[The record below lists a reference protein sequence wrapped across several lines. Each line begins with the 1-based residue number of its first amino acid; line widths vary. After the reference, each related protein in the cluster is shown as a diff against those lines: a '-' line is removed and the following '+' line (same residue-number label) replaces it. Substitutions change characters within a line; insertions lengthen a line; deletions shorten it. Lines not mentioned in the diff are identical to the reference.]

1 MKINQIIILLV
12 LPVLSLFSE
21 DHQGSHPG
29 CTGKLKIVKI
39 VECVLEHSPELK
51 FARLELGALE
61 GKKKVA
67 AYLFPSNPYVTMGNS
82 FRKYVGN
89 DQLNGES
96 GISVNMEFM
105 VSQEIFLSSQRKS
118 RMQVALMESN
128 AGFYKSLTIERNTI
142 SDAISAAIR
151 YRYAEKIVLVYD
163 QISKISDEIH
173 RMISKRSELGLV
185 PPIEADLAESEKIKN
200 YKLYQMALRDYEA
213 QKINLTVMMG
223 VSNREDISI
232 LDQVSPPILDN
243 KDQSELIDYAFTHRP
258 EVGVNESMIKMRAK
272 QLDLLHKEKISN
284 PTISAFSQR
293 DGFME
298 NVIGA
303 KVSIP
308 LRVWR
313 NQSGE
318 IQEGQYRL
326 KQAESISEVNRHTI
340 RSEVLQAVS
349 SYKSLEKEL
358 ETQPSGLNSKLNDNL
373 EFLKTAI
380 VKGQVNLKEA
390 LVIQQSFLNLKI
402 NLIETEKNLILSGI
416 EMQRAIGL
424 PFLEFKDHE

>member
-1 MKINQIIILLV
+1 
-12 LPVLSLFSE
+12 
-21 DHQGSHPG
+21 
-29 CTGKLKIVKI
+29 
-39 VECVLEHSPELK
+39 
-51 FARLELGALE
+51 
-61 GKKKVA
+61 
-67 AYLFPSNPYVTMGNS
+67 
-82 FRKYVGN
+82 
-89 DQLNGES
+89 
-96 GISVNMEFM
+96 
-105 VSQEIFLSSQRKS
+105 
-118 RMQVALMESN
+118 
-128 AGFYKSLTIERNTI
+128 
-142 SDAISAAIR
+142 
-151 YRYAEKIVLVYD
+151 
-163 QISKISDEIH
+163 
-173 RMISKRSELGLV
+173 
-185 PPIEADLAESEKIKN
+185 
-200 YKLYQMALRDYEA
+200 MALRDYEA

-358 ETQPSGLNSKLNDNL
+358 ETQPSGLNSK
-373 EFLKTAI
+373 
-380 VKGQVNLKEA
+380 
-390 LVIQQSFLNLKI
+390 QSMRFS
-402 NLIETEKNLILSGI
+402 SGR
-416 EMQRAIGL
+416 E
-424 PFLEFKDHE
+424 